1 MSTYYRR
8 KKMAR
13 PTVDAVTGVD
23 YKDIALLKGFVS
35 ESGKIVPSRITGV
48 PTKMQRQITK
58 AIKLARFLALLPYCD
73 SHK

>member
-23 YKDIALLKGFVS
+23 FKDIALLKGH
-35 ESGKIVPSRITGV
+35 
-48 PTKMQRQITK
+48 
-58 AIKLARFLALLPYCD
+58 L
-73 SHK
+73 